1 MYKVVSDFRD
11 AKNDNHLYRVGDEYP
26 VAGYKPSKARIEE
39 LAKGKNKFGKER
51 QSPRQLLCRKT
62 HSHRTDESAFLP
74 LRQIC
79 LRQTPSDYHVS
90 QHTHQ

>member
-39 LAKGKNKFGKER
+39 LAKGKNKFGKVFIEEA
-51 QSPRQLLCRKT
+51 PVNPA
-62 HSHRTDESAFLP
+62 EG
-74 LRQIC
+74 
-79 LRQTPSDYHVS
+79 QTPDPENGEGEPEP
-90 QHTHQ
+90 QTEEQLRGGAAT